1 MEMKLDYSDISFQNN
16 GKLKLL
22 IIVGTRPEIIRLVPS
37 SISAASI
44 LTVFWPTPVRI
55 TITI

>member
-22 IIVGTRPEIIRLVPS
+22 IIVGTRP
-37 SISAASI
+37 
-44 LTVFWPTPVRI
+44 
-55 TITI
+55 

>member
-22 IIVGTRPEIIRLVPS
+22 ILVGTRPEVIRLEAV
-37 SISAASI
+37 IKNC
-44 LTVFWPTPVRI
+44 RK
-55 TITI
+55 